1 MLKSTPITHL
11 PQFDRLGAMAELEP
25 GDQKAYVF

>member
-1 MLKSTPITHL
+1 MLKSTPIT
-11 PQFDRLGAMAELEP
+11 QFDRLGAMAELEP